1 MRKIKYLILFL
12 FLIPIGVSADC
23 NNAELIRYKKLAG
36 NVTYSVESIKGEDG
50 EETGTFN
57 IKFTNLIEGLYVS
70 NSFQYRDYKPNNG
83 IATVSG
89 YYGGVNNHF
98 AIRNSKCPRV
108 NLITMDIKLPIYNS
122 YYKEEVCKN
131 YQTIPVCQK
140 WVTSPVDEE
149 AIQNYIDKNTIKK
162 EEVINKKDV
171 KGIFDYVLDYY
182 VKYYYIAIPITI
194 VILVLIILIYK
205 IYKRKKES
213 LF

>member
-1 MRKIKYLILFL
+1 MRKIKYLVLFL
-12 FLIPIGVSADC
+12 FLLPFNVFADC
-23 NNAELIRYKKLAG
+23 SNQEVVRYKKLAT
-36 NVTYSVESIKGEDG
+36 NVNYSIESIQNESG

-57 IKFTNLIEGLYVS
+57 IIFTNLVEGLYVS

-83 IATVSG
+83 VATVSG

-98 AIRNSKCPRV
+98 AIRNSKCPKV
-108 NLITMDIKLPIYNS
+108 NLITMDVKLPIYNS
-122 YYKEEVCKN
+122 YYKEDICKD
-131 YQTIPVCQK
+131 YQNAPVCQK
-140 WVTSPVDEE
+140 WVTMTVDEE

-171 KGIFDYVLDYY
+171 KGIFDYVFDYY

-205 IYKRKKES
+205 VYKRKKES